1 MGLIYISLCFCSTKT
16 LCKLKDQ
23 DRLDEDDFLGSARLD
38 IDLAA
43 RGCSSIDTWVSLE
56 GVESGQV
63 RLKLYWMPVSNKDS
77 DFRDKTNQ
85 LICDVDMLTIIS
97 NKSVS

>member
-1 MGLIYISLCFCSTKT
+1 M
-16 LCKLKDQ
+16 KDQ

-38 IDLAA
+38 IDLAS

-63 RLKLYWMPVSNKDS
+63 RLKLYWMPVSNKES
-77 DFRDKTNQ
+77 DFRERNSE
-85 LICDVDMLTIIS
+85 I
-97 NKSVS
+97 

>member
-1 MGLIYISLCFCSTKT
+1 M
-16 LCKLKDQ
+16 KDQ

-38 IDLAA
+38 VDLAS

-63 RLKLYWMPVSNKDS
+63 RLKLYWMPVSNKES
-77 DFRDKTNQ
+77 DFREGNSMMRSFGQECIVLDCKILMGHSLNT
-85 LICDVDMLTIIS
+85 T
-97 NKSVS
+97 KSK

>member
-1 MGLIYISLCFCSTKT
+1 M
-16 LCKLKDQ
+16 
-23 DRLDEDDFLGSARLD
+23 DEDDFLGSARLD

-63 RLKLYWMPVSNKDS
+63 RLKLYWMPVSNKES
-77 DFRDKTNQ
+77 DFR
-85 LICDVDMLTIIS
+85 
-97 NKSVS
+97 

>member
-1 MGLIYISLCFCSTKT
+1 MSLYPTFPVHSCH
-16 LCKLKDQ
+16 KDQ

-38 IDLAA
+38 IDLAS

-63 RLKLYWMPVSNKDS
+63 RLKLYWMPVSNKES
-77 DFRDKTNQ
+77 DFREGDSE
-85 LICDVDMLTIIS
+85 I
-97 NKSVS
+97 

>member
-1 MGLIYISLCFCSTKT
+1 M
-16 LCKLKDQ
+16 
-23 DRLDEDDFLGSARLD
+23 DEDDFLGSARLD

-77 DFRDKTNQ
+77 DFRDK
-85 LICDVDMLTIIS
+85 S
-97 NKSVS
+97 SVIM